1 MAAPGPSRT
10 CASWEATGL
19 GACDLCWREETR
31 TEASSEAVTLAEAA
45 TATATEAA
53 TATATEA
60 ATATA
65 TEAATATATEAATA
79 TATEAAT
86 ATVTVTV
93 TVTVS
98 SRQHKSHAPSR
109 VASHDAQV
117 REGPGA
123 AMGSA

>member
-79 TATEAAT
+79 T
-86 ATVTVTV
+86 VTVTV